1 MTEDYVRNYIQAI
14 ENPLPELKNT
24 FNKELEILKN
34 NLNKNSVVLDVG
46 CGAGRPADL
55 LSKFVKK
62 IVCIDNDK
70 KMISIAKE
78 RCKKMSNVEILEDDA
93 LNLNFQENSFD
104 LVYATYNLIGSLKK
118 SARQKLIDEM
128 KRVVKDNSKII
139 NITWKDNKETTEF
152 LKRYYPSIRIEVIE
166 SDNSKTI
173 TSKGIFERISKEEL
187 LEYYTS
193 ANLKEIKFVDVG
205 SVWTAIIG
213 IK

>member
-1 MTEDYVRNYIQAI
+1 
-14 ENPLPELKNT
+14 
-24 FNKELEILKN
+24 
-34 NLNKNSVVLDVG
+34 
-46 CGAGRPADL
+46 
-55 LSKFVKK
+55 
-62 IVCIDNDK
+62 
-70 KMISIAKE
+70 
-78 RCKKMSNVEILEDDA
+78 
-93 LNLNFQENSFD
+93 
-104 LVYATYNLIGSLKK
+104 
-118 SARQKLIDEM
+118 M
-128 KRVVKDNSKII
+128 KRVSKNNAKII

-205 SVWTAIIG
+205 SVWIAIIG